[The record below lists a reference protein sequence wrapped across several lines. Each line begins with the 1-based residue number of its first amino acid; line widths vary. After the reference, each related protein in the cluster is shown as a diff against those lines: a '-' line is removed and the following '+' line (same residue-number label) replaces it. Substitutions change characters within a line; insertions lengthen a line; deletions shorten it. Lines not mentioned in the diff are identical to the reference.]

1 MMTTKEQERKALE
14 KIKKIVEEL
23 GENSYVGTAFEGC
36 FRDAEDNIEDDA
48 AYSMKTRFEYS
59 EKKLAAA
66 LEENKTLK
74 NELECVR
81 AEKELWEAEREQL
94 RAARFYSSLQDK
106 LIEILKDRIGSCD
119 TKCFDITQQLIS
131 AELDDFQR
139 LQEKAKKV
147 MADRANFSNT
157 LRQVQAI
164 KCE

>member
-1 MMTTKEQERKALE
+1 MTTKEQERKALE
-14 KIKKIVEEL
+14 KIRKIVEEL

-48 AYSMKTRFEYS
+48 AYSMKSRFEYS
-59 EKKLAAA
+59 EKKLAEA

-74 NELECVR
+74 TGLECAKV
-81 AEKELWEAEREQL
+81 EKERWEAEREQL
-94 RAARFYSSLQDK
+94 RAAQLYSSLQDK
-106 LIEILKDRIGSCD
+106 LVEILEDRVSNCD
-119 TKCFDITQQLIS
+119 AKCFDITQQLIT
-131 AELDDFQR
+131 AEPDDFQR

-147 MADRANFSNT
+147 MSDRANYSNA

>member
-1 MMTTKEQERKALE
+1 MTTKEQERKALE
-14 KIKKIVEEL
+14 KIRKIVEEL
-23 GENSYVGTAFEGC
+23 GEDSYVGTAFEGC

-48 AYSMKTRFEYS
+48 AYSMKARFEYS
-59 EKKLAAA
+59 EKKLAEAQ
-66 LEENKTLK
+66 EENKTLK
-74 NELECVR
+74 AGLECAK
-81 AEKELWEAEREQL
+81 AEKEHWEVEREQL
-94 RAARFYSSLQDK
+94 RATQFYSSLQDK
-106 LIEILKDRIGSCD
+106 LVEILEDRINSCD
-119 TKCFDITQQLIS
+119 TKCLDITQQLIS

>member
-1 MMTTKEQERKALE
+1 MTTKEQERKALE
-14 KIKKIVEEL
+14 KIRKIVEEL

-48 AYSMKTRFEYS
+48 AYSMKSRFEHS
-59 EKKLAAA
+59 EAKLSVA

-74 NELECVR
+74 TELER
-81 AEKELWEAEREQL
+81 AKAEKESWEVEREQL
-94 RAARFYSSLQDK
+94 RAAQFYSGLQNA
-106 LIEILKDRIGSCD
+106 LVEILEDRIRSCD

-131 AELDDFQR
+131 AEPDDFQR